1 MEKARLK
8 WWLQTLVVLALGIYL
23 IMWPWNDWPFV
34 KGLPLF
40 PELLQ
45 LGLPKVGDALV
56 IAGVIA
62 LLVDRAVKRDL
73 LLEFASDISHHMVGN
88 LLPPELREH
97 IRNYLKVALVRKN
110 WSINYESEIQEN
122 STKTVKVTTRSTYEM
137 ENRSAAPKK
146 YKHEFLVEQRTVG
159 KTAPQIVSFAVI
171 SPNSKECY
179 ELSEHDSSTRP
190 ANFNGWLV
198 LSKEVTIPPPPHAVY
213 TFVAECTEFFPEN
226 YSDSF
231 VALYPALKTT
241 VTVCYP
247 KDELV
252 VNLNLS
258 CDDAGYP
265 VRRVEVGRGT
275 QWLIET
281 PLLHGQSIIT
291 AWEPISDLTSP
302 IAQDIAVG

>member
-1 MEKARLK
+1 
-8 WWLQTLVVLALGIYL
+8 
-23 IMWPWNDWPFV
+23 
-34 KGLPLF
+34 
-40 PELLQ
+40 
-45 LGLPKVGDALV
+45 
-56 IAGVIA
+56 
-62 LLVDRAVKRDL
+62 
-73 LLEFASDISHHMVGN
+73 
-88 LLPPELREH
+88 
-97 IRNYLKVALVRKN
+97 
-110 WSINYESEIQEN
+110 
-122 STKTVKVTTRSTYEM
+122 
-137 ENRSAAPKK
+137 
-146 YKHEFLVEQRTVG
+146 
-159 KTAPQIVSFAVI
+159 
-171 SPNSKECY
+171 
-179 ELSEHDSSTRP
+179 
-190 ANFNGWLV
+190 V
-198 LSKEVTIPPPPHAVY
+198 LSKEVTIPPPLHAVY